1 MLEPTHLQLGM
12 RRQCDLLIVSRSSLY
27 YRPVEIDPETLA
39 LMRRLDEFYTEYP
52 DLGHRRL
59 VILLAQEGKVVNVK
73 RVRRLRGLMG
83 LEAQFPK
90 PNLSRSGQPRQ
101 RFHYLLKRL
110 IISYI
115 YQVWATVATARRHY
129 LHSDGKRVFLLTG
142 NFRLTQPIRVALAVK
157 QYLRS

>member
-1 MLEPTHLQLGM
+1 MLEPTHLQLSM
-12 RRQCDLLIVSRSSLY
+12 RRQCDLLNVSRSSLY
-27 YRPVEIDPETLA
+27 YRPVEIDSETLA

-59 VILLAQEGKVVNVK
+59 VVLLAQEGKVVNVK
-73 RVRRLRGLMG
+73 RVR
-83 LEAQFPK
+83 
-90 PNLSRSGQPRQ
+90 
-101 RFHYLLKRL
+101 
-110 IISYI
+110 
-115 YQVWATVATARRHY
+115 